1 MINIGRVFFF
11 VFLCFLKYIFV
22 VWIISILNIEVYL
35 FIYNMWE
42 DIEYLFYGVLVKIE
56 EVNK

>member
-1 MINIGRVFFF
+1 MV
-11 VFLCFLKYIFV
+11 FLKYIFV

-42 DIEYLFYGVLVKIE
+42 DIEYLFYRVLVKIE

>member
-1 MINIGRVFFF
+1 MV
-11 VFLCFLKYIFV
+11 FLKYIFV

-42 DIEYLFYGVLVKIE
+42 DIEYLFYRVLVKI
-56 EVNK
+56 

>member
-1 MINIGRVFFF
+1 MV
-11 VFLCFLKYIFV
+11 FLKYIFV

-42 DIEYLFYGVLVKIE
+42 DIEYLFYKVLVKIE